1 MKDYLPLKTKKIYGE
16 TKLWISRNI
25 DFKYDQPSKELYM
38 YLNNEALVSGYG
50 TLIGACSQLAF
61 WYENLF
67 ITNAF
72 EEKEDSFSHLQR
84 SFKYD
89 FLAFQIA
96 SATLKNRGLL
106 FRQHGLIISKGFA
119 LGCFHDCEILGQTAL
134 TNLNKQL
141 YAGLE
146 FHKVPFFIL
155 NLFSLWKFGLWKGV
169 DYPELSDLPQCYRT
183 ILRTWRDEK
192 PNNLEKA
199 LLEACDYH
207 IEESRSDTAKKY
219 YEFDV
224 YTYRVFPA
232 EILAVL
238 QLRKSLNLEIPK
250 IEHDLFTLPTVRLS
264 EEPEF
269 KDALFEEVKEKV
281 SKELNFTT

>member
-1 MKDYLPLKTKKIYGE
+1 MKDYLPLKTKKIYKE
-16 TKLWISRNI
+16 TKLWLSRTI
-25 DFKYDQPSKELYM
+25 DFKYETPTKELHM
-38 YLNNEALVSGYG
+38 YLNDEELEFKYG

-72 EEKEDSFSHLQR
+72 EEKESAFSHLLK

-207 IEESRSDTAKKY
+207 IEESHFDTRKKY

-250 IEHDLFTLPTVRLS
+250 IEHDLFTLPTVKLS

-269 KDALFEEVKEKV
+269 EDALFDEVKEKV
-281 SKELNFTT
+281 SKELNFTI